1 MSMIEPA
8 AAAETEP
15 AVEAAPEPVEDSRMP
30 GFTETGKLR
39 LLIMALGVGISLL
52 HIYFNII
59 TLLPTLWQNALHY
72 AGFALLCVLIY
83 PTSKAKREAGK
94 LHWTFILDIA
104 IGVAAAA
111 SAIYLVA
118 MEDAIYAR
126 GVRMTDAEWVA

>member
-83 PTSKAKREAGK
+83 RLEQSAG
-94 LHWTFILDIA
+94 
-104 IGVAAAA
+104 
-111 SAIYLVA
+111 
-118 MEDAIYAR
+118 
-126 GVRMTDAEWVA
+126 